1 VNPEPRRKG
10 DRVALDIK
18 EKKEGKA
25 KAKGKATGFT
35 AKSRRRTRSIKRAR
49 HASRARQ
56 VAMDFE
62 VGSKERGKRRLLD

>member
-1 VNPEPRRKG
+1 MNPEPRRKG

-49 HASRARQ
+49 HASRARH